1 MTIDNKVS
9 DEKLQYDANKEAVK
23 GIIMIM
29 RQTCFANWNCQ
40 QVKIAYSL
48 LGKAL
53 EKETKTIQDQG
64 ERQTKTIEEHT

>member
-9 DEKLQYDANKEAVK
+9 DKKLQYDANKEAVK
-23 GIIMIM
+23 DIVMII
-29 RQTCFANWNCQ
+29 RQTCFTNQNCQ
-40 QVKIAYSL
+40 QVKIAYSP